1 MRTWVPLGRRAACRA
16 SSGPETPA
24 VQNVPSRSRAEQPPT
39 PQASAALGSADM
51 GRLGSSHVR
60 GVANT
65 GQPARAPGG
74 PRLARRL
81 PWVLCVRRA
90 PRSLLSSV
98 HGEARHRF

>member
-1 MRTWVPLGRRAACRA
+1 MRTWVPLDRRAACRT

-60 GVANT
+60 GVVNT
-65 GQPARAPGG
+65 GQPARAPAG
-74 PRLARRL
+74 PALLADS
-81 PWVLCVRRA
+81 PGCCA
-90 PRSLLSSV
+90 CGV
-98 HGEARHRF
+98 HPDRC

>member
-65 GQPARAPGG
+65 GQPARA
-74 PRLARRL
+74 
-81 PWVLCVRRA
+81 RRA
-90 PRSLLSSV
+90 PPCSQTPLGAVRAACTPIAAEQRPWRSAS
-98 HGEARHRF
+98 